1 MNTPEKRRLMIQLTV
16 AQVLVGGEGSV
27 ITAEMFSLAGRIAEA
42 VLATLEM
49 MDREQRCVSRRSASP
64 SAALLA

>member
-16 AQVLVGGEGSV
+16 AQVLVGDEGNV
-27 ITAEMFSLAGRIAEA
+27 ITAELFSLAGRIAEA

-49 MDREQRCVSRRSASP
+49 MDREPLGVSRRSVSP
-64 SAALLA
+64 RIALLA